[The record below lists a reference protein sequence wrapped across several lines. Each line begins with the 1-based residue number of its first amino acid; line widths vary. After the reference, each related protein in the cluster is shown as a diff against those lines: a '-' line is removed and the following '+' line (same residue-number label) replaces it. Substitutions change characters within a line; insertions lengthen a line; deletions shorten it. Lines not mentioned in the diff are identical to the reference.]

1 MVHKLDLKQTFF
13 KHEYCGINLYSHFFI
28 KIYYYIYF
36 KAIILLNYIPNQL
49 VIFFLV
55 VRNYIR
61 KLIFKLSW
69 NGVLWNIWFC
79 RCPWSAWRSYLVDWT
94 PRTIRMTYACSSF
107 PIKIPTL
114 PPHRPPIPTAVLFPI
129 TSTTFQ
135 ESSTFVES
143 TAPPSSQSVNG
154 TPLLTHFIPQYF
166 IS

>member
-61 KLIFKLSW
+61 KLIFKLS
-69 NGVLWNIWFC
+69 
-79 RCPWSAWRSYLVDWT
+79 
-94 PRTIRMTYACSSF
+94 
-107 PIKIPTL
+107 
-114 PPHRPPIPTAVLFPI
+114 
-129 TSTTFQ
+129 
-135 ESSTFVES
+135 
-143 TAPPSSQSVNG
+143 
-154 TPLLTHFIPQYF
+154 
-166 IS
+166 